1 MPHEAVVQ
9 ALRVGMQDRSQ
20 VHFLHVFDGPWK
32 RLHYRAETPEA
43 SPNFQHRYRTLLE
56 QRLKEFVGD
65 PAGVDPCFT
74 VFDAGS
80 YVSGIAEYARQV
92 KADRVV
98 LGTKGRT
105 NLKYMLL
112 GSTVERLLREIS
124 CSVLTVKPRSAD
136 VVNVRE
142 NAEKPQ

>member
-1 MPHEAVVQ
+1 
-9 ALRVGMQDRSQ
+9 MQDRSQ

-43 SPNFQHRYRTLLE
+43 SPDFQHRYRTLLE

-92 KADRVV
+92 KADLVV

-112 GSTVERLLREIS
+112 GLTVERLLREIS

-136 VVNVRE
+136 VVNVVE